1 MKLEL
6 TRPTCPPGSSLSGQ
20 IEAPP
25 GALARLEVYWERIIL
40 NGARA
45 TMIVVEQEREVPSD
59 GRLSFD
65 LPLPLLPLSFDGEL
79 FSLSWGLDVY
89 IGEHLLSRTF
99 TRSSAP

>member
-1 MKLEL
+1 
-6 TRPTCPPGSSLSGQ
+6 
-20 IEAPP
+20 
-25 GALARLEVYWERIIL
+25 
-40 NGARA
+40 
-45 TMIVVEQEREVPSD
+45 MIVIEQEREVPSD
-59 GRLSFD
+59 ERLSFD